1 MYRVEERTP
10 ADETGATGKQPS
22 HTDNDYCKMFP
33 GGARLRAVAR
43 GAGVQARTQ
52 TLCRD
57 LDYIHIF
64 RTYVCIALER
74 QSPLLRA
81 YSDFAVANNEYLI
94 FKRRIRLT
102 Q

>member
-1 MYRVEERTP
+1 MKLVQPAGSPRTP
-10 ADETGATGKQPS
+10 TTTIVKYSQVV
-22 HTDNDYCKMFP
+22 P
-33 GGARLRAVAR
+33 GCVLSRAAPAYRLGRKRSVAVC
-43 GAGVQARTQ
+43 G
-52 TLCRD
+52 CRD

-94 FKRRIRLT
+94 FKR
-102 Q
+102 